1 MTPIRNANLVLSNL
15 RHHFNLE
22 RLYIRKPTD
31 QFDKAPLT
39 ESGQRIVGEA
49 VQICLEHNVAPICSV
64 SGEDATCDSQIFSL
78 NQIEFDDLVNKMEG
92 ICNPKQ
98 KQIGSV

>member
-1 MTPIRNANLVLSNL
+1 MTPTRNANRVLSEL
-15 RHHFNLE
+15 RHHFTLE
-22 RLYIRKPTD
+22 RLYIHKPRD

-39 ESGQRIVGEA
+39 ERGQQIVNEA
-49 VQICLEHNVAPICSV
+49 VQICLQHNVAPICSV
-64 SGEDATCDSQIFSL
+64 SGEDATCDSRIFSL

-98 KQIGSV
+98 KQIGSA